1 MAFEVVK
8 AMQGEGLDWGEGYR
22 PLGRRALAEIIEDQ
36 MAAAVDHHL
45 EQLQVDEPADRR
57 NGYYRRHLL
66 TELGDIELNVP
77 RTRRYS
83 PTEVIRAYARRT
95 REIDRVI
102 LAGFVLGLSTRKVGE
117 TLLALLGR
125 KVSPNTVSQV
135 AKTLDAAVAAFHRR
149 PLQNR
154 YQALMLDGVVLAR
167 KTGAGALRR
176 PVLVALGLRHDGKK
190 EIIDF
195 RLAASESAAEWDKFL
210 TDLYRRGLTGKGLD
224 MICVDGGGGLLAALP
239 NVFHGIP
246 VQRCWAHKVR
256 NVLDKVRKAD
266 QPKVK
271 RALHKIMNAANA
283 PAARSAARRFA
294 KRFAGKYPAAVAC
307 LRNDLDEL
315 LTCFRYKIEAQRRA
329 VRTTNAVERRFR
341 EVRRRTRPM
350 GTFQDR
356 TSMDRIL
363 FAVFTHENR
372 SQGVSTP
379 FLLTQNNYPACRRQP
394 RPRRAA
400 RTGCTRS
407 STMAS
412 AAKRPGLQAC

>member
-1 MAFEVVK
+1 MPQRAATIESLPMAFEVVK
-8 AMQGEGLDWGEGYR
+8 AMQADGLDWGEGYR
-22 PLGRRALAEIIEDQ
+22 LLGRQALEEIIEDQ
-36 MAAAVDHHL
+36 MAAAVDRYLDRL
-45 EQLQVDEPADRR
+45 EADDAADRR

-83 PTEVIRAYARRT
+83 PVEVIRAYARRT

-125 KVSPNTVSQV
+125 SVSASTVSQV

-154 YQALMLDGVVLAR
+154 YPALMLDGVVLAR

-176 PVLVALGLRHDGKK
+176 PVLVALGLRPDGKK

-195 RLAASESAAEWDKFL
+195 RLAASESAAEWEQFL
-210 TDLYRRGLTGKGLD
+210 ADLYRRGLTGEGLD
-224 MICVDGGGGLLAALP
+224 MICVDGGSGLLAALP
-239 NVFHGIP
+239 TVFANIP
-246 VQRCWAHKVR
+246 VQRCWAHKIR
-256 NVLDKVRKAD
+256 NVLNKVRKAD
-266 QPKVK
+266 QPKAK
-271 RALHKIMNAANA
+271 RVLHKIMNAPNA
-283 PAARSAARRFA
+283 PTARAAARKFADRFEA
-294 KRFAGKYPAAVAC
+294 KYPAAVAC

-315 LTCFRYKIEAQRRA
+315 LTCFRYKTEAARRA

-350 GTFQDR
+350 GTFQDK

-363 FAVFTHENR
+363 FAVFTHENK

-379 FLLTQNNYPACRRQP
+379 FLLTQNI
-394 RPRRAA
+394 
-400 RTGCTRS
+400 
-407 STMAS
+407 
-412 AAKRPGLQAC
+412 

>member
-1 MAFEVVK
+1 MSQRAATVTSLPMAFEIVK
-8 AMQGEGLDWGEGYR
+8 AMQAEGLDWGEGYR
-22 PLGRRALAEIIEDQ
+22 PLGRQALAKIIEDQ
-36 MAAAVDHHL
+36 MAAAVDRHL
-45 EQLQVDEPADRR
+45 DRLEADDVADRR

-77 RTRRYS
+77 RTRHYS
-83 PTEVIRAYARRT
+83 PVEVLRAYARRT

-117 TLLALLGR
+117 ALLALLGR
-125 KVSPNTVSQV
+125 AVSAATVSQV

-149 PLQNR
+149 PLQSR
-154 YQALMLDGVVLAR
+154 YKALMLDGVVLAR

-176 PVLVALGLRHDGKK
+176 PVLVALGLRPDGRK

-195 RLAASESAAEWDKFL
+195 RLAGSESAAEWEQFL
-210 TDLYRRGLTGKGLD
+210 ADLYRRGLTGEGLD
-224 MICVDGGGGLLAALP
+224 MICVDGGSGLLAALP
-239 NVFHGIP
+239 SVFHGIP
-246 VQRCWAHKVR
+246 VQRCWAHKIR

-271 RALHKIMNAANA
+271 RALHKIMTAANA
-283 PAARSAARRFA
+283 PAARTAARRFTH
-294 KRFAGKYPAAVAC
+294 RFENRYPAAVAC

-315 LTCFRYKIEAQRRA
+315 LTCFRYKTEAERRA

-350 GTFQDR
+350 GTFQDK

-363 FAVFTHENR
+363 FAVFTHENK

-379 FLLTQNNYPACRRQP
+379 FLLTQNN
-394 RPRRAA
+394 
-400 RTGCTRS
+400 
-407 STMAS
+407 
-412 AAKRPGLQAC
+412 

>member
-1 MAFEVVK
+1 MSQRAATITSLPMAFEIVK
-8 AMQGEGLDWGEGYR
+8 VMQADGLDWGEGYR
-22 PLGRRALAEIIEDQ
+22 PLGRQALAEIIEDQ
-36 MAAAVDHHL
+36 MAAAVDRHL
-45 EQLQVDEPADRR
+45 DQLTADDAADRR

-83 PTEVIRAYARRT
+83 PVEIIRAYARRT

-125 KVSPNTVSQV
+125 AVSAATVSQV

-149 PLQNR
+149 LLQNR

-195 RLAASESAAEWDKFL
+195 RLAASESAAEWEQFL
-210 TDLYRRGLTGKGLD
+210 ADLYRRGLTGEGLD
-224 MICVDGGGGLLAALP
+224 MICVDGGSGLLAALP
-239 NVFHGIP
+239 RIFNGIP
-246 VQRCWAHKVR
+246 VQRCWAHKIR
-256 NVLDKVRKAD
+256 NILDKVRKAD

-294 KRFAGKYPAAVAC
+294 QRFQKQYPAAVAC

-315 LTCFRYKIEAQRRA
+315 LTCFRYKTEAERRA

-350 GTFQDR
+350 GTFQDK

-363 FAVFTHENR
+363 FAVFTHENK

-379 FLLTQNNYPACRRQP
+379 FLLTQNN
-394 RPRRAA
+394 
-400 RTGCTRS
+400 
-407 STMAS
+407 
-412 AAKRPGLQAC
+412 

>member
-8 AMQGEGLDWGEGYR
+8 AMQADGLDWGEGYR
-22 PLGRRALAEIIEDQ
+22 PLGRQALEEIIEDQ
-36 MAAAVDHHL
+36 MAAAVERHL
-45 EQLQVDEPADRR
+45 DQLAADDAADRR

-83 PTEVIRAYARRT
+83 PVEVIRAYARRT

-125 KVSPNTVSQV
+125 SVSPSTVSQV
-135 AKTLDAAVAAFHRR
+135 AKTLDAAVAAFHCR

-154 YQALMLDGVVLAR
+154 YKALMLDGVVLAR

-195 RLAASESAAEWDKFL
+195 RLAASESAAEWEKFL
-210 TDLYRRGLTGKGLD
+210 ADLYRRGLTGEGLA
-224 MICVDGGGGLLAALP
+224 MLCVDGGSGLLAALP
-239 NVFHGIP
+239 SVFHRIP
-246 VQRCWAHKVR
+246 VQRCWAHKIR
-256 NVLDKVRKAD
+256 NVLNKVRKAD

-271 RALHKIMNAANA
+271 RALHKVMNAANA

-294 KRFAGKYPAAVAC
+294 ERFDQQYPAAVAC

-315 LTCFRYKIEAQRRA
+315 LTCFRYKTEDERRG

-350 GTFQDR
+350 GTFQDK

-363 FAVFTHENR
+363 FAVFTHENK

-379 FLLTQNNYPACRRQP
+379 FLLTQNN
-394 RPRRAA
+394 
-400 RTGCTRS
+400 
-407 STMAS
+407 
-412 AAKRPGLQAC
+412 

>member
-8 AMQGEGLDWGEGYR
+8 AMQADGLDWGEGYR

-36 MAAAVDHHL
+36 MAAAVDRHL
-45 EQLQVDEPADRR
+45 DQLAADDAADRR

-66 TELGDIELNVP
+66 TELGDIELQVP

-83 PTEVIRAYARRT
+83 PTEVLRAYARRT

-125 KVSPNTVSQV
+125 KVSAATVSQV
-135 AKTLDAAVAAFHRR
+135 AKTLDGAVAAFHRR

-195 RLAASESAAEWDKFL
+195 RLAASESAAEWEKFL
-210 TDLYRRGLTGKGLD
+210 TDLYRRGLTGEGLN
-224 MICVDGGGGLLAALP
+224 MICVDGGAGLLAALP
-239 NVFHGIP
+239 GVFPGIP
-246 VQRCWAHKVR
+246 VQRCWAHKIR

-266 QPKVK
+266 QPKLK

-294 KRFAGKYPAAVAC
+294 ERFQGQYSAAVAC

-315 LTCFRYKIEAQRRA
+315 LTCFRYKSEAQRRA

-350 GTFQDR
+350 GTFQDK

-363 FAVFTHENR
+363 FAVFTHENK

-379 FLLTQNNYPACRRQP
+379 FLLTHNN
-394 RPRRAA
+394 
-400 RTGCTRS
+400 
-407 STMAS
+407 
-412 AAKRPGLQAC
+412 

>member
-1 MAFEVVK
+1 MSQRAATITSLPMAFEIVK
-8 AMQGEGLDWGEGYR
+8 AMQADGLDWGEGYR
-22 PLGRRALAEIIEDQ
+22 PLGRQALEEIIEDQ
-36 MAAAVDHHL
+36 MAAAVDRHL
-45 EQLQVDEPADRR
+45 DRLEADDAADRR
-57 NGYYRRHLL
+57 NGHYRRHLL
-66 TELGDIELNVP
+66 TELGDIELAVP

-83 PTEVIRAYARRT
+83 PTEVIGAYARRT

-125 KVSPNTVSQV
+125 AVSATTVSQV
-135 AKTLDAAVAAFHRR
+135 AKTLDVAVAAFHRR
-149 PLQNR
+149 PLADR
-154 YQALMLDGVVLAR
+154 YKALMLDGVVLAR

-176 PVLVALGLRHDGKK
+176 PVLVALGLRPDGKK

-195 RLAASESAAEWDKFL
+195 RLAGSESATEWEKFL
-210 TDLYRRGLTGKGLD
+210 TDLYRRGLTGEALD
-224 MICVDGGGGLLAALP
+224 MICVDGGSGLLAALP
-239 NVFHGIP
+239 SVLPNIP
-246 VQRCWAHKVR
+246 VQRCWAHKIR

-294 KRFAGKYPAAVAC
+294 GRFHQQYPAAVAC

-315 LTCFRYKIEAQRRA
+315 LTCFRYKAEAARRA
-329 VRTTNAVERRFR
+329 VRTTNAIERRFR

-350 GTFQDR
+350 GTFQDK

-363 FAVFTHENR
+363 FAIFTHENK

-379 FLLTQNNYPACRRQP
+379 FLLTQNN
-394 RPRRAA
+394 
-400 RTGCTRS
+400 
-407 STMAS
+407 
-412 AAKRPGLQAC
+412 